1 MGISTRTLMANGE
14 VSSCIM
20 ETVPD
25 IYRAIDFS
33 GLRFVTVI
41 FVIAQVNGQF
51 KICAIRDK

>member
-1 MGISTRTLMANGE
+1 
-14 VSSCIM
+14 M
-20 ETVPD
+20 EKCQVALC

-33 GLRFVTVI
+33 GLMFVTVI

>member
-1 MGISTRTLMANGE
+1 MANGE

-25 IYRAIDFS
+25 IYRAIDS
-33 GLRFVTVI
+33 GLMFVTVI

>member
-1 MGISTRTLMANGE
+1 MANGE

-33 GLRFVTVI
+33 GLMFVTVI
-41 FVIAQVNGQF
+41 FVIAQVNL
-51 KICAIRDK
+51 KYVPLEINNALRCSVR